1 MKDKANLLIIISII
15 IVVTCIRCCSNN
27 RKQEPI
33 PQTDTIT
40 IIKRDTIT
48 IIKPQPVIRY
58 VDKIVRDTL
67 YSVDSV
73 LIPVNIPIETK
84 VYQDSSYRAVV
95 SGYKAE
101 LDSIY
106 IFNKNQIQHINKI
119 TYKTKRIN
127 FSPSIGFGY
136 GMFNRKFDMYVGFSI
151 GYNF

>member
-1 MKDKANLLIIISII
+1 MKIEAKLLIILLILVI
-15 IVVTCIRCCSNN
+15 CFRYCSNE
-27 RKQEPI
+27 KKEEPI

-48 IIKPQPVIRY
+48 IIKPQPIIQYR
-58 VDKIVRDTL
+58 DRIVKETL
-67 YSVDSV
+67 YNTDSV
-73 LIPVNIPIETK
+73 LVPVDVPIEVK
-84 VYQDSSYRAVV
+84 VYQNTNYKAVI
-95 SGYKAE
+95 SGYKAN
-101 LDSIY
+101 LDSIS
-106 IFNKNQIQHINKI
+106 IFNKNQIQYINKI

>member
-1 MKDKANLLIIISII
+1 MKIKLPLLLIFVLLI
-15 IVVTCIRCCSNN
+15 CLKCCYSDN
-27 RKQEPI
+27 RKEEKI

-58 VDKIVRDTL
+58 VDRIVRDTL

-84 VYQDSSYRAVV
+84 VYQDSSYRAVI

-106 IFNKNQIQHINKI
+106 IFNKNQIQTINKI
-119 TYKTKRIN
+119 TYKTKKWNI
-127 FSPSIGFGY
+127 SPSIGVGY
-136 GMFNRKFDMYVGFSI
+136 GMFGRRIDLYVGFSI
-151 GYNF
+151 NYNF

>member
-1 MKDKANLLIIISII
+1 MKDKVNLLIILLILLI
-15 IVVTCIRCCSNN
+15 CLKCCYCF
-27 RKQEPI
+27 KAKEEKI

-58 VDKIVRDTL
+58 RDRIIRDTL
-67 YSVDSV
+67 YSIDS
-73 LIPVNIPIETK
+73 IPVFINVPIETK
-84 VYQDSSYRAVV
+84 VYADSNYRAVI
-95 SGYKAE
+95 SGYKPE

-106 IFNKNQIQHINKI
+106 IFNRNQIQYINKI

-136 GMFNRKFDMYVGFSI
+136 GMFNKRIDMYVGFSI
-151 GYNF
+151 GYSF

>member
-1 MKDKANLLIIISII
+1 MKIEAKLLIIFIIVLICFRYCSNEKKEEPIQIKDTISITKI
-15 IVVTCIRCCSNN
+15 
-27 RKQEPI
+27 
-33 PQTDTIT
+33 
-40 IIKRDTIT
+40 DTIT

-58 VDKIVRDTL
+58 VDRIVRDTL

-84 VYQDSSYRAVV
+84 IYADSSYRAVI
-95 SGYKAE
+95 SGYKAN
-101 LDSIY
+101 LDTIS
-106 IFNKNQIQHINKI
+106 IFNKNQIQTINKI